1 MFLCL
6 AVHAQENKLE
16 YTLVHNSF
24 KQLVEDLLAAHL
36 VEMDIST
43 DEFNSFCEYGLSG
56 SNELHRSLV
65 EQLISVE
72 DFLVFK
78 AMMLK
83 RNSELTREALNP
95 VSYVV
100 VADEPG
106 LPPPP
111 LAPPGE
117 TEVTSGPA
125 ISETEAER
133 LMRLEA
139 EQRCVEAELQLAV
152 ALSRHLEKRLQL
164 IEEPA
169 LRQRVWDDLE
179 SHAAVL
185 FPRPCHG
192 RIPNCIGSAEAC
204 RQLLE
209 LPELQRAQV
218 VKVHPSIG
226 ASALRSALVMA
237 KKTVLVPPYPGADFL
252 YLLLHHSLAP
262 NEAALLRCGDKMES
276 HDLPVDAFATPS
288 GLTRCQAKVPKP
300 FGVRWDL
307 VGPEL
312 EEDIGALRELR
323 SLAPERLRAH
333 RDACHATR
341 AEAMRDPP
349 CARPL
354 WSPVTEQEWL
364 MLTDA
369 AAQLSAQAE
378 SMSAQAEAEAAQQA
392 ALQAAQIIQQ
402 QQVLRDLVDDED
414 SAEQRRLDAA
424 EQQERASSAVKVS
437 AARRQAD
444 PNQPSEEERRA
455 RAEHLRR
462 QREALMEK
470 KRREREEE
478 LSRHSAWNGG
488 TATRA
493 AERAC
498 AGQPALPVDDAGGLL
513 ADELRGNQVQE
524 SPQANAEDAAMAMRR
539 AGWLRL
545 PNCFHQSY

>member
-1 MFLCL
+1 MTGT
-6 AVHAQENKLE
+6 E
-16 YTLVHNSF
+16 
-24 KQLVEDLLAAHL
+24 KQAARK
-36 VEMDIST
+36 S
-43 DEFNSFCEYGLSG
+43 
-56 SNELHRSLV
+56 
-65 EQLISVE
+65 
-72 DFLVFK
+72 
-78 AMMLK
+78 
-83 RNSELTREALNP
+83 
-95 VSYVV
+95 
-100 VADEPG
+100 
-106 LPPPP
+106 
-111 LAPPGE
+111 
-117 TEVTSGPA
+117 
-125 ISETEAER
+125 
-133 LMRLEA
+133 
-139 EQRCVEAELQLAV
+139 
-152 ALSRHLEKRLQL
+152 
-164 IEEPA
+164 A

-262 NEAALLRCGDKMES
+262 NEAALLRCGDKREYLKWARPVASLLDIPLVDVVVVATCVVAPNGVRLGKGKGYGEVEWGILTELGVVDSSVPVYTLCHDLQVVSAEDLKEEMMES

-369 AAQLSAQAE
+369 AVTHFAAEECKMRDGESKKLKWKGKGKGKSRGKKTDSANAQLSAQAE

-402 QQVLRDLVDDED
+402 QQEQFSLPSTLQLRPFQGDLVDDED

-424 EQQERASSAVKVS
+424 EQQERASSAVKVRFS
-437 AARRQAD
+437 M
-444 PNQPSEEERRA
+444 
-455 RAEHLRR
+455 AEH
-462 QREALMEK
+462 
-470 KRREREEE
+470 
-478 LSRHSAWNGG
+478 G
-488 TATRA
+488 TVRA
-493 AERAC
+493 AY
-498 AGQPALPVDDAGGLL
+498 LFKYFLLLL
-513 ADELRGNQVQE
+513 AETGVDEKMML
-524 SPQANAEDAAMAMRR
+524 
-539 AGWLRL
+539 
-545 PNCFHQSY
+545 

>member
-1 MFLCL
+1 MTWSPTPQFFSHDL
-6 AVHAQENKLE
+6 AMAAFPTASARRKPVVSCSNCRSSSGHRWSRSTRPSVPARCAARWSWPRRQSWFPPTRALTSFTFCCTTAWRRTRLPCSVAETRPQAPPPMLSPRTSLWWMSLWLQHVE
-16 YTLVHNSF
+16 WGILTELGVVDSSVPVYTLCHDLQVVSA
-24 KQLVEDLLAAHL
+24 EDLKE
-36 VEMDIST
+36 EM
-43 DEFNSFCEYGLSG
+43 
-56 SNELHRSLV
+56 
-65 EQLISVE
+65 
-72 DFLVFK
+72 
-78 AMMLK
+78 
-83 RNSELTREALNP
+83 
-95 VSYVV
+95 
-100 VADEPG
+100 
-106 LPPPP
+106 
-111 LAPPGE
+111 
-117 TEVTSGPA
+117 
-125 ISETEAER
+125 
-133 LMRLEA
+133 
-139 EQRCVEAELQLAV
+139 
-152 ALSRHLEKRLQL
+152 
-164 IEEPA
+164 
-169 LRQRVWDDLE
+169 
-179 SHAAVL
+179 
-185 FPRPCHG
+185 
-192 RIPNCIGSAEAC
+192 
-204 RQLLE
+204 
-209 LPELQRAQV
+209 
-218 VKVHPSIG
+218 
-226 ASALRSALVMA
+226 
-237 KKTVLVPPYPGADFL
+237 
-252 YLLLHHSLAP
+252 
-262 NEAALLRCGDKMES
+262 MES

-369 AAQLSAQAE
+369 AVTHFAAEECKMRDGESKKLKWKGKGKGKSRGKKTDSANAQLSAQAE

-402 QQVLRDLVDDED
+402 QQEQFSLPSTLQLRPFQGDLVDDED

-498 AGQPALPVDDAGGLL
+498 AGQPALPVDDAGRKL

-539 AGWLRL
+539 ALTAQL
-545 PNCFHQSY
+545 KQTLTQSLH